1 MGPGGHR
8 PNGQGAI
15 LNQNTSVNSAAN
27 PANKGDVI
35 VLYVTGEGQTNP
47 AGVTGKI
54 TTASPTPPLT
64 PQPVSGAVTVT
75 INGIPA
81 TVQFYGE
88 APGLISG
95 AMQINV
101 VVPPGAVSGDN
112 RIVVKVGDA
121 SSQLTASGQG
131 AVTVAVR

>member
-1 MGPGGHR
+1 M
-8 PNGQGAI
+8 
-15 LNQNTSVNSAAN
+15 
-27 PANKGDVI
+27 I

-54 TTASPTPPLT
+54 TTVSATPPLT

-75 INGIPA
+75 IDGIPA
-81 TVQFYGE
+81 SVQFYGE

-101 VVPPGAVSGDN
+101 MVPPGAASGND

-121 SSQLTASGQG
+121 SSQLTAAGQG